1 MSVLASTG
9 TLGDELPAHVAAN
22 DPTFPMKTL
31 MICLFRGL
39 RIDVFPDHLEMEGRA
54 HELTRED
61 VEKLVALLVRVA
73 PPRREAGTRP
83 SGRCRTLAMT
93 RAVHTRG

>member
-1 MSVLASTG
+1 
-9 TLGDELPAHVAAN
+9 
-22 DPTFPMKTL
+22 MKTL

-39 RIDVFPDHLEMEGRA
+39 RIGVFPDHLEMEGRA

-73 PPRREAGTRP
+73 LLAGGPGRGPRVGAARSR
-83 SGRCRTLAMT
+83 
-93 RAVHTRG
+93 

>member
-1 MSVLASTG
+1 
-9 TLGDELPAHVAAN
+9 
-22 DPTFPMKTL
+22 MKTL

-39 RIDVFPDHLEMEGRA
+39 RIDVFPDHLEMEGSA

-73 PPRREAGTRP
+73 PPRRG
-83 SGRCRTLAMT
+83 GRDKALGRDRTVELT
-93 RAVHTRG
+93 RAVHTRD